1 MEKQI
6 DESTGLIIAS
16 IEAQAARECDKLH
29 SEAERLYAEKA
40 EALKAE
46 IEGKYDSLVK
56 YEQDKQR
63 LVAGQKATALE
74 TEYKE
79 ALAALRK
86 KVTDEVFAEA
96 RKKLCAFTETDGYA
110 RFLENSARKLS
121 ELYPCD
127 AVLRLRAVDEAYKP
141 LLAQAFG
148 RDVTFEVD
156 TDIAIGGLRAYFAKA
171 GAVAD
176 DTLDARFEARQKAF
190 AGTSGLGAKG

>member
-16 IEAQAARECDKLH
+16 IEAQAARECEKLH
-29 SEAERLYAEKA
+29 SEAEGLYAEKVA
-40 EALKAE
+40 ALKAE
-46 IEGKYDSLVK
+46 IEGKYESLIK

-63 LVAGQKATALE
+63 LDAGKKASALE

-96 RKKLCAFTETDGYA
+96 EKKLCAFTETDGYV
-110 RFLENSARKLS
+110 RFLRESARNLS
-121 ELYPCD
+121 KLYPCD
-127 AVLRLRAVDEAYKP
+127 AVIRIRSVDRKHEP
-141 LLAQAFG
+141 LLAEAFG
-148 RDVTFEVD
+148 RRVDFEID
-156 TDIAIGGLRAYFAKA
+156 ESIFIGGLRAYFADA

-176 DTLDARFEARQKAF
+176 DTLDARFEVGRKDF
-190 AGTSGLGAKG
+190 LRKSGLGAKG